1 MNIKTTRLFI
11 FLALSALLLQ
21 ACGAIGGQQA
31 GAATPT
37 PLPVVVAETNVVAEG
52 RVVPNQFVS
61 LSFKTGGQ
69 VAEVLVKEGETVEA
83 GEAIAR
89 LDDSEQL
96 ASAVA
101 GAEVELLNA
110 QQALK
115 SLDENA
121 PVTAA
126 MAEEA
131 VTDSRDAVREAER
144 YLNSLK
150 TGSRQTDLDTAE
162 ADVILLKDRLDK
174 AQEEFDRHD
183 NNKDDSVA
191 RATFLSKLAD
201 AQEQYNNA
209 VRLLNNLQG
218 TPSELDMAIAEA
230 NLAVAQAQLALNEQK
245 YEEAKNGIDPDDLA
259 AAQARVK
266 AAEAGQAAAQA
277 ALDNVSVVAPFSGAV
292 ADLQLKVGEMV
303 SPGQAVVTLADF
315 SKWVVE
321 TDDLTEIEVP
331 RIGVGQKVTVTADAL
346 PDLELTGEVES
357 ISDVFEEKRGDIVY
371 TARVVLDEV
380 DERLRWGM
388 TTVVTFEK

>member
-1 MNIKTTRLFI
+1 MNIKTTKLFL
-11 FLALSALLLQ
+11 FLALSALFLQ
-21 ACGAIGGQQA
+21 ACGAVGGQQA
-31 GAATPT
+31 GATPT
-37 PLPVVVAETNVVAEG
+37 PIPVVVAETNVVAEG

-69 VAEVLVKEGETVEA
+69 VAEVLVKEGELVEA
-83 GEAIAR
+83 GAAIAR
-89 LDDSEQL
+89 LDDSAQL

-101 GAEVELLNA
+101 SAEVELLNA
-110 QQALK
+110 RQALDV
-115 SLDENA
+115 LDENA
-121 PVTAA
+121 PVAAA
-126 MAEEA
+126 MAEQA
-131 VTDSRDAVREAER
+131 VTEARDAVREAER
-144 YLNSLK
+144 YLNSLNK
-150 TGSRQTDLDTAE
+150 GSRQTDVDTAE

-174 AQEEFDRHD
+174 AQEEYDRHD

-201 AQEQYNNA
+201 AQEKYNNA

-218 TPSELDMAIAEA
+218 NPSELDMAIAEA
-230 NLAVAQAQLALNEQK
+230 NLAVAQAQLAMNEQK
-245 YEEAKNGIDPDDLA
+245 YEQAKDGIDPDDLA

-266 AAEAGQAAAQA
+266 AAEAGLAAAQA
-277 ALDNVSVVAPFSGAV
+277 ALEDVSVVAPFSGAV
-292 ADLQLKVGEMV
+292 ADLQLKAGEMV

-315 SKWVVE
+315 SRWVIE

-331 RIGVGQKVTVTADAL
+331 RISVGQKVTVTADAL
-346 PDLELTGEVES
+346 PDLELTGVVES
-357 ISDVFEEKRGDIVY
+357 IGDVFEEKRGDIVY